1 MDKHKYYELVEQLC
15 KTLGI
20 SNSYLG
26 DGICLVRIDEI
37 TLILAQGDGLDED
50 SLCIDC
56 DFGVPIAEVKG
67 LVLQRVMEANLY
79 TTRNDAP
86 TFGFNADTG
95 HVYMMN
101 RISLEETTL
110 ESLIVVLGN
119 IAAYVHKWRDNLFVT
134 GSELAHLPANKF
146 ESTGVH

>member
-1 MDKHKYYELVEQLC
+1 MDKHKYYELVEQLY

-20 SNSYLG
+20 ANSYID
-26 DGICLVRIDEI
+26 DGICLVRVDEI
-37 TLILAQGDGLDED
+37 TLILTQGDGLDED

-79 TTRNDAP
+79 TTRSDSP

-110 ESLIVVLGN
+110 ESLLVVLGN

-134 GSELAHLPANKF
+134 GSELAQLPINKF